1 MLDWIIDNKEWLFS
15 GVAVAIPLAII
26 GWLYSKR
33 GKGEST
39 IGSNN
44 RAGRDQT
51 ITIDNSVQQ
60 RHSGNGDNVGRDKN
74 VKG

>member
-1 MLDWIIDNKEWLFS
+1 MLDWIIANKNWLFS
-15 GVAVAIPLAII
+15 GVAVAVPLAII

-51 ITIDNSVQQ
+51 VTIDNSVQQ
-60 RHSGNGDNVGRDKN
+60 THSGDGDNVAGNKTS
-74 VKG
+74 KG

>member
-1 MLDWIIDNKEWLFS
+1 MLDWIIENKEWLFS
-15 GVAVAIPLAII
+15 GVAVAVPLAII

-33 GKGEST
+33 GKGESN

-51 ITIDNSVQQ
+51 VTIDNSVQQ
-60 RHSGNGDNVGRDKN
+60 RHSGDGDNVGRDKII
-74 VKG
+74 KG